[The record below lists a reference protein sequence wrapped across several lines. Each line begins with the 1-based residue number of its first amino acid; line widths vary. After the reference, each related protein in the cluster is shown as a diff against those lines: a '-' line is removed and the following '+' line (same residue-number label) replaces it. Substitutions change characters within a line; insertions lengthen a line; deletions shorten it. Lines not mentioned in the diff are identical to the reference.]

1 MKTALKQPYRQF
13 FGTLA
18 NQIRLEILSILL
30 QGEANV
36 TKIVSQLDYDQ
47 TSVSH
52 SLSRLTE
59 CGFVT
64 VRKKGKERVY
74 TLNKTTIEPLFKLM
88 NLHVNNYCVHVVEAK
103 MKKTEMK
110 K

>member
-18 NQIRLEILSILL
+18 NQIRLEILSILI
-30 QGEANV
+30 QGESNV
-36 TKIVSQLDYDQ
+36 SNIVSKLDYDQ
-47 TSVSH
+47 TSISH

-64 VRKKGKERVY
+64 VRKNGKERLY
-74 TLNKTTIEPLFKLM
+74 SLNKTTIEPLFKLM
-88 NLHVNNYCVHVVEAK
+88 NVHVNNYCMHVVEEK
-103 MKKTEMK
+103 MKKKEMK

>member
-1 MKTALKQPYRQF
+1 MKHRRGKMKTALKQPYKQF

-18 NQIRLEILSILL
+18 NQIRLDILNILIKSDS
-30 QGEANV
+30 NV

-64 VRKKGKERVY
+64 VKKDGKERIY
-74 TLNKTTIEPLFKLM
+74 SLRTHE
-88 NLHVNNYCVHVVEAK
+88 YSRE
-103 MKKTEMK
+103 
-110 K
+110 